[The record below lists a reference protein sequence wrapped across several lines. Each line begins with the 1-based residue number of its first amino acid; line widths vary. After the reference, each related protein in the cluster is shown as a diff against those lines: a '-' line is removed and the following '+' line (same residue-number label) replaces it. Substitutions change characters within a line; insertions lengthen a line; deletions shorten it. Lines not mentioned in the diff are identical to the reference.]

1 MSDLEKVKTQLLIT
15 DDSQDSLITLLL
27 DDAESL
33 IAKTSSKGDELLKRE
48 AVIYA
53 YNQLGVEGQKS
64 QSSGGFSQNFY
75 FDSMRSFIN
84 SKTFA
89 RWVIK

>member
-1 MSDLEKVKTQLLIT
+1 MSDLEKVKLQLLIT

-33 IAKTSSKGDELLKRE
+33 IDKTSSKGDGVLKRE

-53 YNQLGVEGQKS
+53 YNQLGVEGQKKS
-64 QSSGGFSQNFY
+64 IQ
-75 FDSMRSFIN
+75 
-84 SKTFA
+84 
-89 RWVIK
+89 RWIFTKLLL

>member
-1 MSDLEKVKTQLLIT
+1 MSDLEKVKIQLLIT

-33 IAKTSSKGDELLKRE
+33 IDKTSSKGDELLKRE

-53 YNQLGVEGQKS
+53 YNQLGVEGQNLEVL
-64 QSSGGFSQNFY
+64 G
-75 FDSMRSFIN
+75 
-84 SKTFA
+84 
-89 RWVIK
+89 